1 MKVLAVCGSPR
12 KGNIEAMLKRILD
25 GSKEAGAQIEL
36 VLLRDKNI
44 LLCDGCLCCEK
55 TRACRLDDDM
65 RMVYPKMFN
74 ADVLVFGSPNYFN
87 NVSGLMKN
95 FFDRF
100 CPFWE
105 ETLKGKKAVLVVA
118 GSEGGKSLKT
128 AEKALETF
136 CKICSLKIGGK
147 ISTKAHGQ
155 NEAIKDE
162 KLMRTCFRLGKK
174 IVLGK

>member
-25 GSKEAGAQIEL
+25 GAEEAGAQIEL

-55 TRACRLDDDM
+55 TRTCRLDDDM
-65 RMVYPKMFN
+65 RLIYPKMFN
-74 ADVLVFGSPNYFN
+74 ADVIVLGSPNYFN
-87 NVSGLMKN
+87 NVSGLMKI

-118 GSEGGKSLKT
+118 GIEGGKSLKT
-128 AEKALETF
+128 TEKALENF
-136 CKICSLKIGGK
+136 CKICGIKIVGRVRA
-147 ISTKAHGQ
+147 KAHEQG
-155 NEAIKDE
+155 EAINNK
-162 KLMRTCFRLGKK
+162 KLMRKCLELGKK
-174 IVLGK
+174 IVQGK